1 MNMQPNPIIECINLN
16 KSYGRIRALANLDLT
31 VHQGESFGLLGENGA
46 GKSSLVRLLMGFTFP
61 SSGQL
66 RIFDDADLG
75 PARQHIGYLPEQP
88 QYDRQFSA
96 VEYLSYLGRLASVPN
111 DELRSRV
118 SDLLELVGLTEAA
131 NRHIS
136 TYSKGMTQR
145 VGIAAALINKP
156 ALLILDEPSAGLDP
170 GGQWDI
176 RNILAR
182 LRAEGVTML
191 LCSHQLAE
199 VEDLCDT
206 VGILRRGELVRSGAV
221 ADLLNLANLVE
232 IVADTISAAVAT
244 RLQAMELNPLDI
256 DGNRVVVPAAAS
268 QRVLQTLL
276 EEGARII
283 SMNPLRRTLQDVYL
297 QVSRGV
303 QSKVQTRPVKN
314 LSPLTAE
321 TPQTPSPLAGDGRG
335 EG

>member
-1 MNMQPNPIIECINLN
+1 MLDTPIIECINLN
-16 KSYGRIRALANLDLT
+16 KSYGRILALSNLNLT

-66 RIFDDADLG
+66 RIFDDTNLG
-75 PARQHIGYLPEQP
+75 RARQRIGYLPEQP
-88 QYDRQFSA
+88 QFDRQFSA
-96 VEYLSYLGRLASVPN
+96 VQYLGYLGKLAGVPG
-111 DELRSRV
+111 DELGQRIT
-118 SDLLELVGLTEAA
+118 DLLELVGLSAA
-131 NRHIS
+131 ADRPIG

-145 VGIAAALINKP
+145 VGIAAALIHRP

-191 LCSHQLAE
+191 LCSHQLVE

-221 ADLLNLANLVE
+221 SDLLNLANLVE
-232 IVADTISAAVAT
+232 IVADEISAATMT
-244 RLQAMELNPLDI
+244 RLQAMELNTLDV
-256 DGNRVVVPAAAS
+256 DGNRLVVPAAAS

-283 SMNPLRRTLQDVYL
+283 SMNPLRRSLQDVYL

-303 QSKVQTRPVKN
+303 PTKVPTRPV
-314 LSPLTAE
+314 T
-321 TPQTPSPLAGDGRG
+321 R
-335 EG
+335 

>member
-1 MNMQPNPIIECINLN
+1 M
-16 KSYGRIRALANLDLT
+16 
-31 VHQGESFGLLGENGA
+31 
-46 GKSSLVRLLMGFTFP
+46 
-61 SSGQL
+61 
-66 RIFDDADLG
+66 RIFDDANLG
-75 PARQHIGYLPEQP
+75 RARQRIGYLPEQP
-88 QYDRQFSA
+88 QFDRQFSA
-96 VEYLSYLGRLASVPN
+96 VQYLGYLGRLAGVPG
-111 DELRSRV
+111 DELRQRIA
-118 SDLLELVGLTEAA
+118 DLLELVGLSAA
-131 NRHIS
+131 ADRNIG

-145 VGIAAALINKP
+145 VGIAAALVHKP

-191 LCSHQLAE
+191 LCSHQLVE

-221 ADLLNLANLVE
+221 SDLLNLANLVE
-232 IVADTISAAVAT
+232 IVADEISAATMT
-244 RLQAMELNPLDI
+244 RLQAMELGTLDM
-256 DGNRVVVPAAAS
+256 DGNRLVVPAAAS

-283 SMNPLRRTLQDVYL
+283 SMNPLRRSLQDVYL

-303 QSKVQTRPVKN
+303 PTKVPTRPI
-314 LSPLTAE
+314 T
-321 TPQTPSPLAGDGRG
+321 R
-335 EG
+335 

>member
-1 MNMQPNPIIECINLN
+1 MKMQAPPIIECINLN
-16 KSYGRIRALANLDLT
+16 KSYDRIHALSNLNLT

-66 RIFDDADLG
+66 RIFDDANLG
-75 PARQHIGYLPEQP
+75 RARQRIGYLPEQP
-88 QYDRQFSA
+88 QFDRRFSA
-96 VEYLSYLGRLASVPN
+96 VQYLGYLGKLAGVPS
-111 DELRSRV
+111 DELRPRIA
-118 SDLLELVGLTEAA
+118 DLLELVGLTAA
-131 NRHIS
+131 ADRHIS

-145 VGIAAALINKP
+145 VGIAAALIHKP

-191 LCSHQLAE
+191 LCSHQLVE

-221 ADLLNLANLVE
+221 SDLLNLANLVE
-232 IVADTISAAVAT
+232 IVADEISAITIT
-244 RLQAMELNPLDI
+244 RIQAMELNTLDV
-256 DGNRVVVPAAAS
+256 DGNRLVVPAAAS

-283 SMNPLRRTLQDVYL
+283 SMNPLRRSLQDVYL

-303 QSKVQTRPVKN
+303 PTKVPTRPI
-314 LSPLTAE
+314 T
-321 TPQTPSPLAGDGRG
+321 R
-335 EG
+335 

>member
-1 MNMQPNPIIECINLN
+1 MKMQDTPAIECINLN
-16 KSYGRIRALANLDLT
+16 KSYGRIRALSNLNLT

-61 SSGQL
+61 TSGEL
-66 RIFDDADLG
+66 RLFDDPDLG
-75 PARQHIGYLPEQP
+75 RARQRIGYLPEQP
-88 QYDRQFSA
+88 QYDRRFSA
-96 VEYLSYLGRLASVPN
+96 VQYLGYLGRLAGVPRN
-111 DELRSRV
+111 ALRQRIA
-118 SDLLELVGLTEAA
+118 DLLELVGLTPAA
-131 NRHIS
+131 VRHLGS
-136 TYSKGMTQR
+136 YSKGMTQR
-145 VGIAAALINKP
+145 VGIAAALIHKP

-191 LCSHQLAE
+191 LCSHQLVE

-206 VGILRRGELVRSGAV
+206 VGILRKGELVRSGAV
-221 ADLLNLANLVE
+221 SDLLNLANLVE
-232 IVADTISAAVAT
+232 IVADAISTAT
-244 RLQAMELNPLDI
+244 LARLQAMELNTLDV
-256 DGNRVVVPAAAS
+256 DGNRLVVPVAAS

-283 SMNPLRRTLQDVYL
+283 SMNPLRRSLQDVYL

-303 QSKVQTRPVKN
+303 PSKVPTRPISK
-314 LSPLTAE
+314 
-321 TPQTPSPLAGDGRG
+321 
-335 EG
+335 

>member
-1 MNMQPNPIIECINLN
+1 MKMQDAPVIECINLN
-16 KSYGRIRALANLDLT
+16 KAYGRIRALSNLNLT

-61 SSGQL
+61 SSGEL
-66 RIFDDADLG
+66 RLFDDPNLG
-75 PARQHIGYLPEQP
+75 RARQRIGYLPEQP

-96 VEYLSYLGRLASVPN
+96 VQYLGYLGRLAGVPRAQ
-111 DELRSRV
+111 LRQRIA
-118 SDLLELVGLTEAA
+118 DLLELVGLTPAA
-131 NRHIS
+131 DRHIGG
-136 TYSKGMTQR
+136 YSKGMTQR
-145 VGIAAALINKP
+145 VGIAAALIHKP

-191 LCSHQLAE
+191 LCSHQLVE

-206 VGILRRGELVRSGAV
+206 VGILRKGELVRSGAV

-232 IVADTISAAVAT
+232 IVADAISTTTLT
-244 RLQAMELNPLDI
+244 RLQAMELDTLDV
-256 DGNRVVVPAAAS
+256 DGNRLVVPVAAS

-276 EEGARII
+276 EEGARIV
-283 SMNPLRRTLQDVYL
+283 SMNPLRRSLQDVYL

-303 QSKVQTRPVKN
+303 PTKVPTRP
-314 LSPLTAE
+314 A
-321 TPQTPSPLAGDGRG
+321 R
-335 EG
+335 